1 MAITFDTLKADAKIF
16 AELKKNPSWWV
27 RFKNDPSLYIEI
39 RKDNQVNVYSEG
51 GSIARIHYCSKHK
64 KLQVFTHH
72 KYLNR
77 PALSKSNL
85 YIECSEDIDKPIK
98 KDSEILV
105 CDDIIRR
112 VKECYSQKHAV
123 NGVVDKEK
131 WSEKFIQ
138 GTLVT
143 QSADFHL
150 DSEFAYNDATSRNRI
165 DLIWCD
171 NGVITFVELK
181 RIGDGR
187 MLHKT
192 DESPE
197 IVDQMNRYKNFINKY
212 SVQLLAYYQKLYDIK
227 ASLGLPVPSVRPA
240 SINPTPHLLIFDNLT
255 KITERNKIHRERL
268 IDILNRE
275 HINFNIQTDL

>member
-1 MAITFDTLKADAKIF
+1 M
-16 AELKKNPSWWV
+16 
-27 RFKNDPSLYIEI
+27 
-39 RKDNQVNVYSEG
+39 YSEG

-85 YIECSEDIDKPIK
+85 YIECSDDIDKPIK
-98 KDSEILV
+98 KNSEILV

-143 QSADFHL
+143 QSADVYL

-165 DLIWCD
+165 DLIRCD

-181 RIGDGR
+181 RIADGR
-187 MLHKT
+187 MLPKT

-197 IVDQMNRYKNFINKY
+197 IVDQMNRYKDFINKY

-240 SINPTPHLLIFDNLT
+240 SINHTPHLLIFDNLT
-255 KITERNKIHRERL
+255 KITEKKKIRRERL
-268 IDILNRE
+268 IGILNRE